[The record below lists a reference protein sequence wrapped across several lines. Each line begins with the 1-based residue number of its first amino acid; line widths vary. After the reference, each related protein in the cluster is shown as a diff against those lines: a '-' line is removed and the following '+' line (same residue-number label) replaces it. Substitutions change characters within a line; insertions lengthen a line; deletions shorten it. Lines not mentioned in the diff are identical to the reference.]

1 MNSNENIEHD
11 GGNGRQESHLAWL
24 LLAIAVYIVRIMPWA
39 MSEFWYDEVLT
50 IGNFL
55 LDHNEVGLVDC
66 VFRNYP
72 IANNHILS
80 SVVYWYWVRLLDFNL
95 SAEHLIRIPSIFFG
109 LSTILIVSLH
119 WRKWLGNRVAGLA
132 AMMFAISPVFTAFAY
147 QLRGYSLSM
156 LLSAIAISGALEC
169 ASGKK
174 FIGTVVAFIACLL
187 LPLTIPSNALVV
199 PVIALVIFL
208 CSDKMCKGMLLAAV
222 PVIGGIIGGC
232 YYFTIWEQFIEA
244 SKEPGGWPSA
254 WAVAQHLAVAFIVHA
269 GIVISCIPFGR
280 KAQADARPRLRR
292 LPPIVLA
299 ATVVVIGATLLFAH
313 KGQAPYPR
321 VFLVFLPVTTLAV
334 LFAAKDSFLSYSKS
348 FLPLVAILAVGLAVE
363 KLSTNMTER
372 ELAVGKS
379 PLNLLQ
385 QYYRGSSEIRRA
397 ASILAEEQLLGN
409 CIVITDEYDLPTMEL
424 YCTMHSENA
433 RVLSPNKSE
442 RGFILKEPSTRV
454 LALAKT
460 PEIAAR
466 LLSHA
471 GYGTEE
477 RLLELFTDESFADE
491 MRMTLF
497 AECGEIRGLYAPPIL
512 LKRNTPPPTKENDKS
527 LIL

>member
-1 MNSNENIEHD
+1 MNSNENIGHD
-11 GGNGRQESHLAWL
+11 EGKGLQDSHLAWL
-24 LLAIAVYIVRIMPWA
+24 LLAVAVYIVRIMPWA

-55 LDHNEVGLVDC
+55 LDPNETGLVEN

-80 SVVYWYWVRLLDFNL
+80 SAVYWFWLRLLDFNL
-95 SAEHLIRIPSIFFG
+95 SAEHLVRIPSIFFG
-109 LSTILIVSLH
+109 LSTILTVSLH

-169 ASGKK
+169 AAGRRAV
-174 FIGTVVAFIACLL
+174 GTTVAFFACLL

-208 CSDKMCKGMLLAAV
+208 CSDNLLKGMLLAAV
-222 PVIGGIIGGC
+222 PVIGGIIGGS
-232 YYFTIWEQFIEA
+232 YYFTIWEQFVEA

-254 WAVAQHLAVAFIVHA
+254 WAVAMHLALAFIVHA
-269 GIVISCIPFGR
+269 GIVIACIPFGR
-280 KAQADARPRLRR
+280 KPQQDATPRLRR
-292 LPPIVLA
+292 LHPIVLA
-299 ATVVVIGATLLFAH
+299 ATVAIIGATLLFARS
-313 KGQAPYPR
+313 GQAPYPR
-321 VFLVFLPVTTLAV
+321 VFLAFLPLMTLAV
-334 LFAAKDSFLSYSKS
+334 LFAAKDSFLAYSKS
-348 FLPLVAILAVGLAVE
+348 FLPLVAVLAVGLAVE
-363 KLSTNMTER
+363 KISTNMTER
-372 ELAVGKS
+372 ELAVGNS

-397 ASILAEEQLLGN
+397 ASILAKEQLLDK
-409 CIVITDEYDLPTMEL
+409 CIIITDEYDLPTMEL
-424 YCTMHSENA
+424 YGTMHSEKS

-442 RGFILKEPSTRV
+442 KGFIRKEPPTQV
-454 LALAKT
+454 FAVAKT

-471 GYGTEE
+471 GFGTEE
-477 RLLELFTDESFADE
+477 RLLELFNDESFPDE
-491 MRMTLF
+491 LRMTLF
-497 AECGEIRGLYAPPIL
+497 AECGAIRGIYAPPLL
-512 LKRNTPPPTKENDKS
+512 LKQKAPQPAKENDKS